1 MKRIMLVDDEKNV
14 LRALERLLVSPQC
27 EVESF
32 TDPELALLRAHT
44 ATFDVVI
51 SDYRMPGMNGV
62 EFLRQIRT
70 MQPDT
75 MRIILSA
82 YGELEAMQT
91 AINEAEIYRYISKP
105 WDTLDLKQTIENA
118 LTQQDM
124 LVENRRLAAQL
135 RNQQELLDRQQVAL
149 RELEKNHPEIA
160 RVIWGDDGSVL
171 LDPDNSF

>member
-14 LRALERLLVSPQC
+14 LHALERLLVSPQC
-27 EVESF
+27 EVECF
-32 TDPELALLRAHT
+32 TDPEQALLRAHT
-44 ATFDVVI
+44 ATFDLVI

-82 YGELEAMQT
+82 YGELEAMQA

-105 WDTLDLKQTIENA
+105 WDTRDLKQTIDNA

-124 LVENRRLAAQL
+124 LVENRRLAEQL
-135 RNQQELLDRQQVAL
+135 RHQQELLDRQQVAL
-149 RELEKNHPEIA
+149 RELEKHHPEIA

-171 LDPDNSF
+171 LDPDNTL